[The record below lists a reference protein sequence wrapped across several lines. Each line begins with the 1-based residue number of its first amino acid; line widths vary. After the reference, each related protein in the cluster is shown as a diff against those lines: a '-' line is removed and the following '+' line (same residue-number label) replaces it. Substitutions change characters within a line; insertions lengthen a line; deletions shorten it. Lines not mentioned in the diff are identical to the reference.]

1 MWSLVWQP
9 FILSLG
15 GSISVIGG
23 LNSLWGAIQSIL
35 QLVTGGLADSLGRKK
50 LVNAYYVI
58 SIVGIGITLVAR
70 SWVYLIPRIVLFA
83 VADALGEPAFTPL
96 FARASMVSLLP

>member
-1 MWSLVWQP
+1 MGIKDKLQDALCLRGNISSLFLSSLIECTGCNMWSLVWQP
-9 FILSLG
+9 FILNLG
-15 GSISVIGG
+15 GSTSVIGG

-58 SIVGIGITLVAR
+58 SIIGIGITLAAR
-70 SWVYLIPRIVLFA
+70 S
-83 VADALGEPAFTPL
+83 
-96 FARASMVSLLP
+96 